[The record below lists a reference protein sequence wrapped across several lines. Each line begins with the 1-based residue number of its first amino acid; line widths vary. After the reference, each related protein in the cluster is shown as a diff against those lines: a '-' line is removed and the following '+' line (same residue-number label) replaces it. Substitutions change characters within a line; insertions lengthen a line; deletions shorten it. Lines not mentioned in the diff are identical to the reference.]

1 MKAGGVARAGAF
13 CHDPRRSREGNRR
26 LVAAL
31 SIWQVF
37 MVLVI
42 AGLIVLGGGLAI
54 GRSRDG
60 AGR

>member
-1 MKAGGVARAGAF
+1 
-13 CHDPRRSREGNRR
+13 
-26 LVAAL
+26 VAAL